1 MAMPDPERVKTLPHQ
16 TLGTGDGR
24 PTMDLRD
31 GPVKIVMAGQL
42 AKPKLSP
49 QGPLLKVRGVDGAKP
64 HPTPRAPQGWSD
76 VRVCIVCVFL
86 FPAIGT

>member
-1 MAMPDPERVKTLPHQ
+1 M
-16 TLGTGDGR
+16 G
-24 PTMDLRD
+24 LRD

-49 QGPLLKVRGVDGAKP
+49 QGPLLKVRGVDGAMP

-76 VRVCIVCVFL
+76 VCVFL
-86 FPAIGT
+86 NALDVSFSLQLG